1 MLELYFLRHGQT
13 ASSRENMFCGS
24 GTDISLTPEGEA
36 MAHAFATFYKDT
48 HWDAIYSSPLERTRV
63 TAEIIAKPLGM
74 RHRRQDGLTEIGYG
88 KWEGKTVEEVDKL
101 YHDEHISWI
110 ADPAWY
116 PPTDGESAIAV
127 ATRALA
133 VIAKIRQEFNDGKI
147 LIVSHKATIRI
158 ALCSLIGIDVGRF
171 RYRLACP
178 VGSVSVVRFSE
189 HGPLI
194 EQIGDRAHLSEQLK
208 NLPGT

>member
-13 ASSRENMFCGS
+13 PLSLENKFCGA
-24 GTDISLTPEGEA
+24 GTDAPLTPEGIE
-36 MAHAFATFYKDT
+36 MACAFAECYKDT
-48 HWDAIYSSPLERTRV
+48 KWQAIYHSPLERTRV
-63 TAEIIAKPLGM
+63 TAEIISTQFKIPARPCEGM
-74 RHRRQDGLTEIGYG
+74 TEIGYG
-88 KWEGKTVEEVDKL
+88 KWEGKTVEEVDRE
-101 YHDEHISWI
+101 YHDEHIAWT

-116 PPTDGESAIAV
+116 PPTDGEAATSV
-127 ATRALA
+127 AARALG
-133 VIAKIRQEFNDGKI
+133 VVQSIRDEFDDGKI

-158 ALCSLIGIDVGRF
+158 ALCALIGIDVGRY

-178 VGSVSVVRFSE
+178 VGAVSVVQFGM

-194 EQIGDRAHLSEQLK
+194 EQIGDRSHLSERLK

>member
-1 MLELYFLRHGQT
+1 MLQIYFLRHGQT
-13 ASSRENMFCGS
+13 ASSRENLFCGS
-24 GTDISLTPEGEA
+24 GTDIPLTEPGQV
-36 MAHAFATFYKDT
+36 MAREFAEFYKDT
-48 HWDAIYSSPLERTRV
+48 AWKAIYHSPLERTRV
-63 TAEIIAKPLGM
+63 TAEIITTNSGIQLQQ
-74 RHRRQDGLTEIGYG
+74 RDNLTEIGYG
-88 KWEGKTVEEVDKL
+88 AWEGKSVEEVDRT
-101 YHDEHISWI
+101 YHDEHVSWI

-127 ATRALA
+127 SRRALS
-133 VIAKIRQEFNDGKI
+133 VIQEIRDAFQDGKV

-158 ALCSLIGIDVGRF
+158 ALCALIGIDVGRF

-178 VGSVSVVRFSE
+178 VGSVSIVQFGA

-194 EQIGDRAHLSEQLK
+194 EQIGDRSHLSEQLK